1 MVAHRLPTVQRCTS
15 IAAIYRGHVLEQ
27 GSHEEL
33 LVRGLVVVV
42 VVVVVVGGGW
52 GAAFWVLPIW
62 GACRWRGELQDAC
75 PLVHAATTL
84 PCCGSAPVQAKDGYY
99 RHLWDASQGN

>member
-33 LVRGLVVVV
+33 LRRGGRYAELFAIQA
-42 VVVVVVGGGW
+42 
-52 GAAFWVLPIW
+52 AAF
-62 GACRWRGELQDAC
+62 G
-75 PLVHAATTL
+75 
-84 PCCGSAPVQAKDGYY
+84 
-99 RHLWDASQGN
+99 